1 MIDLERAEECLRTFA
16 GVLPELL
23 KDKEVQELLY
33 AAMAETDTGYD
44 DYHVLWDKIADY
56 RLRNSET
63 VRERCKEICLRKGL
77 AKGMAVFNSGLDS
90 IEFLQVSIPVNFE
103 KWDGKSPIPVTYVPL
118 TINDSE
124 VKELVFY
131 YPGGKAEKVS
141 VDTIPPDFPV
151 MVVGINE
158 SFCSAADDSGET
170 SLGKFTNSYFV
181 HIEGIRIRKSQ
192 WRYEPWWKGKAE
204 VYFRLYDYDAA
215 NAGSGN
221 AANWVP
227 FVGRYYPRGGNIFY
241 RCWKWKRFRWR
252 ACHSW
257 KTLSLNTEWNYNW
270 FIPTSECNYCLRVM
284 EYDPPFYDGGI
295 DNGCF
300 LVGVAGFVAGFES
313 MNSNLPLS
321 TLLGVGLGL
330 LCKTVINDDYIG
342 ERQNFDDA
350 VWWAYHNRGKYIN
363 GETIMGTSR

>member
-1 MIDLERAEECLRTFA
+1 MYNNKKILAIIPARGGSKGLPRKNIRPLLGKPLIAWTIEEA
-16 GVLPELL
+16 L
-23 KDKEVQELLY
+23 KSKYLDKVIVSTDDKEI
-33 AAMAETDTGYD
+33 AEISISPGVSVFIFIT
-44 DYHVLWDKIADY
+44 L
-56 RLRNSET
+56 
-63 VRERCKEICLRKGL
+63 
-77 AKGMAVFNSGLDS
+77 AVFNSGLDS